1 MHLRAKRRFTSERAK
16 GQSNLART
24 RGGRS
29 EEGGAVRTAA
39 SSGGGCHATLPLP
52 TMPTIGPTD
61 RATGHVTWAAT
72 PNPFFH
78 LARTAETNGS
88 IMRAANPAA
97 ADGMPSSVVD
107 DASVPVFL
115 RIANLFKRP
124 ALIRIQEAKRE
135 EEGRQEGGIHPRP
148 GLASFVV
155 LGAAAGSRES

>member
-1 MHLRAKRRFTSERAK
+1 MRGRKNQELRRESGAATQKSQRVTVVANLEEFEGIFSTPQRPQRA
-16 GQSNLART
+16 NRVN
-24 RGGRS
+24 GGNH
-29 EEGGAVRTAA
+29 A
-39 SSGGGCHATLPLP
+39 SA
-52 TMPTIGPTD
+52 D
-61 RATGHVTWAAT
+61 RPSGHVTWAAT

-78 LARTAETNGS
+78 LARTAETNNGS
-88 IMRAANPAA
+88 IMRPASRCQSGRRWDA
-97 ADGMPSSVVD
+97 FVVD

>member
-1 MHLRAKRRFTSERAK
+1 MQKVSPIWRARE
-16 GQSNLART
+16 
-24 RGGRS
+24 
-29 EEGGAVRTAA
+29 EEGARRRSSHRSQQRRRLPRDFAVADNA
-39 SSGGGCHATLPLP
+39 D
-52 TMPTIGPTD
+52 D
-61 RATGHVTWAAT
+61 RADRPRDRPRDLGGDAESIFSSRSNGGDQRLHY
-72 PNPFFH
+72 
-78 LARTAETNGS
+78 ARCQSG
-88 IMRAANPAA
+88 RRRW
-97 ADGMPSSVVD
+97 DVFVVD